1 MLTVCLIGCVV
12 SWYCLSDSDW
22 VGAVRRTAVEV
33 VGKLSMETQ
42 IRLLPMLF
50 KRREEDTER
59 YVRVAA
65 QEVLQKLPAD
75 VLAEHL
81 QQRQSNINEAISKKP
96 EDGEEDLY
104 GSCHMAA
111 HALSDSEDDEEEEL
125 AVYNNFDHLLVT
137 YRVAMKWL
145 NGARAKERE
154 RNSALRGI
162 FRRGLSQ
169 ELFKIDLGDSDGHDS
184 DAE

>member
-1 MLTVCLIGCVV
+1 M
-12 SWYCLSDSDW
+12 SDW
-22 VGAVRRTAVEV
+22 HWFGAVRRTAVEV

-42 IRLLPMLF
+42 IRLLPALF
-50 KRREEDTER
+50 KRRQEDTER

-81 QQRQSNINEAISKKP
+81 RQRQSNMNEDLSKMP
-96 EDGEEDLY
+96 EEGEEDLY

-111 HALSDSEDDEEEEL
+111 LSDTEDDEEEL
-125 AVYNNFDHLLVT
+125 AAYNNFDHLLVT

-162 FRRGLSQ
+162 FRRALSQ
-169 ELFKIDLGDSDGHDS
+169 EVFKIDVGDSDGHDS